1 MSPVVAEIL
10 ACDQAQARAARLT
23 LRNGAGLIDN
33 DDDGDFASL
42 AVLGLGLMVAIVG
55 STVFVAL
62 FPDLAA
68 LIVLGIFARL
78 LG

>member
-1 MSPVVAEIL
+1 MSPVAAEIL

-23 LRNGAGLIDN
+23 LRNRAGLVDDN
-33 DDDGDFASL
+33 EAGDFASL
-42 AVLGLGLMVAIVG
+42 IILGLGLMAAIVG

-68 LIVLGIFARL
+68 SIALGLFGL
-78 LG
+78 TL